1 MKNNRTYKIM
11 AQRFVVNILE
21 INRPDLSD
29 DLSEEDEAQI
39 ISEYNK
45 ILNRLE
51 KIAIKN
57 GGKFNRFS
65 GR

>member
-1 MKNNRTYKIM
+1 MRNKKTYQIM

-21 INRPDLSD
+21 VNRPDLSD
-29 DLSEEDEAQI
+29 NLSEEDEKQI
-39 ISEYNK
+39 YIEYNK

-51 KIAIKN
+51 KSAIKN

-65 GR
+65 AF